1 MADHDRP
8 VRLDRR
14 KFLQL
19 TASASFAAFLAACGG
34 DAAPTRPRVSS
45 GGDGPDAVSAEPT
58 TAGSPSSGGAASS
71 PTSPGSGTS
80 PSPSTASVPA
90 PGGRRTLYRGANLAT
105 GRSALLERGISVL
118 VANGRIAWIRPT
130 DAEEDPGPTA
140 GLVIVDAR
148 GKTIVPGLVD
158 GHSHVVLPG
167 GVDYRA
173 RLGDP
178 PAVLAAVAER
188 NGRLAWQAGVRWLRD
203 VGSPIGVDPVD
214 GRHRALSLGVR
225 DRWRGQ
231 ANRPRIR
238 TAGTWIA
245 APGGR
250 PAGSGLAIGDPA
262 KLPAAALGQL
272 REGADLVK
280 LYVQAPG
287 GGSPW
292 SAAEIRRVVTAVHAA
307 GARVAAHVMD
317 LGAARAA
324 VDGGVDA
331 VDHGFQI
338 DADLARAMAAQGTF
352 LVTTI
357 TVPKTWLGFARSA
370 PGSSFASSAGL
381 AYSNRI
387 LRDALASARIAH
399 RAGVK
404 IVAGTDFGG
413 GGARAGVLA
422 GEVESL
428 VEAGLEPWE
437 ALGAATWRGG
447 ELLGEPDAGV
457 VREGAPADF
466 SLVNGDPLSDPSVLW
481 RIWRAA

>member
-1 MADHDRP
+1 MEDRERQLR
-8 VRLDRR
+8 VDRR
-14 KFLQL
+14 GFLRL
-19 TASASFAAFLAACGG
+19 TAAASIAAFLAACKANTASTSPRVAASGPDPDASPPG
-34 DAAPTRPRVSS
+34 PSGVGSPAQRTAAP
-45 GGDGPDAVSAEPT
+45 A
-58 TAGSPSSGGAASS
+58 PS
-71 PTSPGSGTS
+71 
-80 PSPSTASVPA
+80 ASVQVPS
-90 PGGRRTLYRGANLAT
+90 GRRTLYRGANLAT
-105 GRSALLERGISVL
+105 GRSARLETGISVL
-118 VANGRIAWIRPT
+118 VADGRIAWIRPT
-130 DAEEDPGPTA
+130 DAEEDPGPAA

-148 GKTIVPGLVD
+148 GTTIVPGLVD
-158 GHSHVVLPG
+158 AHSHVMLPG

-173 RLGDP
+173 RLGDR

-188 NGRLAWQAGVRWLRD
+188 NGLLAWQAGVRWLRD
-203 VGSPIGVDPVD
+203 VGSPIGIDPVD
-214 GRHRALSLGVR
+214 GRHRALALGIR
-225 DRWRGQ
+225 DRWRGK

-238 TAGTWIA
+238 AAGTWIA
-245 APGGR
+245 SPGGR
-250 PAGSGLAIGDPA
+250 PAGSGLAIAHPA
-262 KLPAAALGQL
+262 ALPSAALGQL
-272 REGADLVK
+272 RDGADLVK

-292 SAAEIRRVVTAVHAA
+292 TAAEIGRVVKVVHAA

-324 VDGGVDA
+324 VGGGVDA
-331 VDHGFQI
+331 LDHGFRI
-338 DADLARAMAAQGTF
+338 DTDLARAMAAQGTF

-357 TVPKTWLGFARSA
+357 TVPKTWLGFARTA
-370 PGSSFASSAGL
+370 PGSSFATAAGR
-381 AYSNRI
+381 ANSNRL

-399 RAGVK
+399 QAGVK

-413 GGARAGVLA
+413 GGAHAGVLA

-428 VEAGLEPWE
+428 VEAGLQPWE

-466 SLVNGDPLSDPSVLW
+466 ILVKGDPLSDPSVLW